1 MEPPRQAETWVA
13 LTEEPLPL
21 GTVADWAVRPDC
33 GGLVVFSGTV
43 RDHAEGRPGVT
54 GLTYE
59 AYAEE
64 VEPRLAEI
72 ARTARE
78 RWTALGRLALLHRS
92 GRLEVGESSVLVVA
106 SAPHRAEAFQAARYC
121 IDALKASVPIWKRET
136 WADGEDW
143 GLDAHPVERVD
154 PRS

>member
-21 GTVADWAVRPDC
+21 GTIADWAVRPDC
-33 GGLVVFSGTV
+33 GGLVVFSGIV

-54 GLTYE
+54 ELTYE

-78 RWTALGRLALLHRS
+78 RWTDLGRLALLHRS
-92 GRLEVGESSVLVVA
+92 GRLAVGESSVLVVA

-143 GLDAHPVERVD
+143 GLDAHAVEPVD
-154 PRS
+154 PA

>member
-1 MEPPRQAETWVA
+1 VEPPRQAETWVA

-21 GTVADWAVRPDC
+21 GTIADWAVRPDC
-33 GGLVVFSGTV
+33 GGLVVFSGIV

-54 GLTYE
+54 ELTYE

-78 RWTALGRLALLHRS
+78 RWTDLGRLALLHRS
-92 GRLEVGESSVLVVA
+92 GRLAVGESSVLVVA

-121 IDALKASVPIWKRET
+121 IDALKASVPIWKREP

-143 GLDAHPVERVD
+143 GLDAHAVEPVD
-154 PRS
+154 PA